1 MSNERDLYL
10 TILDKYSKQD
20 FKKIIT
26 NKNTKLSLDNVK
38 SNLNQIKLWSD
49 LSYSIVNEHFN
60 KIDMIKQKPIS
71 LLNKAVKTQLNHHI
85 VDFSSSANIVI
96 IDIPLYD
103 LYMYAPNHRN
113 KMLKDIIT
121 LAKRHNLIV
130 IWLNSCDNEHNLTLS
145 SDFSLMR
152 VTTDDKIKDFFEVLP
167 FNI

>member
-1 MSNERDLYL
+1 MPNERDLYL

-26 NKNTKLSLDNVK
+26 NKNTKLSLDDVK

-49 LSYSIVNEHFN
+49 LSYSIVNDHFN
-60 KIDMIKQKPIS
+60 KIDMIKNKPIS

-85 VDFSSSANIVI
+85 VEFSSSANIVI

-113 KMLKDIIT
+113 KMLKNIIT

-130 IWLNSCDNEHNLTLS
+130 IWVDTYIHVPSKSFDPIKALTDN
-145 SDFSLMR
+145 
-152 VTTDDKIKDFFEVLP
+152 KIKDFFEVLP
-167 FNI
+167 FNV